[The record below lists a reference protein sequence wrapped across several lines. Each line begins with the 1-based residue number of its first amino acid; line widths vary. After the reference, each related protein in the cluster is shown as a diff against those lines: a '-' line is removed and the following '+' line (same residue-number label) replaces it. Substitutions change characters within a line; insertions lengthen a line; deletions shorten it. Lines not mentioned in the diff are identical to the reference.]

1 MPQPSYEFALGR
13 IGVLSTHL
21 LSTAQVRRIAEAGS
35 AREALKLLLET
46 GYGENVATEQE
57 IARGDVDLI
66 IRDQLQLTRKRIKEL
81 TPDPELTGL
90 FLLPVDTHNIKALLK
105 ARLLG
110 TNADAILRDGGNF
123 PLETLKDMIQTKYY
137 EDLPPVYRD
146 VMNRIESGFTRGEAD
161 PLLFS
166 AMVDGA
172 MFTQVQ
178 KVLDARKEKG
188 FIRDFFSLWADFQNT
203 LSVIRTQNL
212 HWSLNQLKAVLLDA
226 GSIEKSIFEDS
237 LSTPPEQLGARLS
250 QGAHGLA
257 LEQAISEF
265 AQTNDIGAITK
276 RMQEGLM
283 HIIQDARWQAHSL
296 GPIVGYLLA
305 REAEAEALRL
315 IFGALEG
322 GFEPQL
328 PEMYA

>member
-203 LSVIRTQNL
+203 LSVIRAQNL

>member
-66 IRDQLQLTRKRIKEL
+66 IRDQLQLTRKRIKEV

-203 LSVIRTQNL
+203 LSVIRAQNL

>member
-203 LSVIRTQNL
+203 LSVIRAQNL

-328 PEMYA
+328 PEM

>member
-35 AREALKLLLET
+35 AREAMKLLLET

-203 LSVIRTQNL
+203 LSVIRAQNL

>member
-1 MPQPSYEFALGR
+1 
-13 IGVLSTHL
+13 
-21 LSTAQVRRIAEAGS
+21 
-35 AREALKLLLET
+35 
-46 GYGENVATEQE
+46 
-57 IARGDVDLI
+57 
-66 IRDQLQLTRKRIKEL
+66 
-81 TPDPELTGL
+81 
-90 FLLPVDTHNIKALLK
+90 
-105 ARLLG
+105 
-110 TNADAILRDGGNF
+110 
-123 PLETLKDMIQTKYY
+123 
-137 EDLPPVYRD
+137 
-146 VMNRIESGFTRGEAD
+146 MNRIESGFTRGEAD

-203 LSVIRTQNL
+203 LSVIRAQNL